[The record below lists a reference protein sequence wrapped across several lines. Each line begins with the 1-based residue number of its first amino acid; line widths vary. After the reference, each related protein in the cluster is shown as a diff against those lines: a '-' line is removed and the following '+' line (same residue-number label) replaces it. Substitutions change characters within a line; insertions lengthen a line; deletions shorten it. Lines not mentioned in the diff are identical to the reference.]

1 VGEVNRVY
9 FPFTA
14 IVGNEDAKLALILNA
29 IDPDIGGVLLV
40 GDKGTGKS
48 TMVRS
53 LANVLPEIE
62 VVADCPFNDDPRDPT
77 HMCDLCY
84 QRYVRG
90 EELPVVKRRMRV
102 VNLPLSITVDRLVGT
117 IDIKRALRE
126 GIRALQPGLLAEA
139 NRNILYIDEVNLL
152 DDYIANLLL
161 DVAASGWNII
171 EREGLSF
178 RHPAKFVLVGS
189 MNPEEGE
196 LRPQILDRF
205 GLYVNVEASKD
216 PEERVEIIR
225 RVEEFRKD
233 PISFMKKYE
242 PYENELRERI
252 SRAKDLVRSVEID
265 DDLLKFIA
273 KVVTDM
279 GIRTHRAE
287 IVTVR
292 AAKALAAFNG
302 RTRVELEDVR
312 RVMKFTLPHRIKAK
326 PFDRAQGSPN
336 FNDLLNKIFNNE
348 PRSGR
353 KNHNNNTQ
361 PMKPPG
367 TEDASL
373 SREEASREHGD
384 LNQASNVPDKDGSLT
399 GRGVGSSNYD
409 LSRRD
414 GLSVATSLDLTRE
427 ISGWGGLKAAGRY
440 SRGNTRYV
448 IGGGRGVAVSYV
460 IPKNIDEQND
470 IDINATINAAV
481 IRNPT
486 LPISIEPID
495 LRVKL
500 RLTNAPVLIA
510 ILLDL
515 SGSMGA
521 KRRIEVARGIIKRL
535 IEDSY
540 IKRTYL
546 TLITFRGLDAEVL
559 IQPTRHYGMLYDV
572 VDKLPIGGTT
582 PLPAALA
589 KLLTIAG
596 SFKLKYRDSAIHAVL
611 ITDGKANVPL
621 RRSVAEDLKELCNAL
636 LRVGVDL
643 TVYPVITKSLD
654 PVPNY
659 IEHLVRWCGARIGRF
674 EVVYP

>member
-1 VGEVNRVY
+1 
-9 FPFTA
+9 
-14 IVGNEDAKLALILNA
+14 
-29 IDPDIGGVLLV
+29 
-40 GDKGTGKS
+40 
-48 TMVRS
+48 
-53 LANVLPEIE
+53 
-62 VVADCPFNDDPRDPT
+62 
-77 HMCDLCY
+77 
-84 QRYVRG
+84 
-90 EELPVVKRRMRV
+90 
-102 VNLPLSITVDRLVGT
+102 
-117 IDIKRALRE
+117 
-126 GIRALQPGLLAEA
+126 
-139 NRNILYIDEVNLL
+139 
-152 DDYIANLLL
+152 
-161 DVAASGWNII
+161 
-171 EREGLSF
+171 
-178 RHPAKFVLVGS
+178 
-189 MNPEEGE
+189 
-196 LRPQILDRF
+196 
-205 GLYVNVEASKD
+205 
-216 PEERVEIIR
+216 
-225 RVEEFRKD
+225 
-233 PISFMKKYE
+233 
-242 PYENELRERI
+242 
-252 SRAKDLVRSVEID
+252 
-265 DDLLKFIA
+265 
-273 KVVTDM
+273 
-279 GIRTHRAE
+279 
-287 IVTVR
+287 
-292 AAKALAAFNG
+292 
-302 RTRVELEDVR
+302 
-312 RVMKFTLPHRIKAK
+312 
-326 PFDRAQGSPN
+326 
-336 FNDLLNKIFNNE
+336 
-348 PRSGR
+348 
-353 KNHNNNTQ
+353 
-361 PMKPPG
+361 
-367 TEDASL
+367 
-373 SREEASREHGD
+373 
-384 LNQASNVPDKDGSLT
+384 
-399 GRGVGSSNYD
+399 
-409 LSRRD
+409 
-414 GLSVATSLDLTRE
+414 LSVATSLDLTRE

-589 KLLTIAG
+589 KLLTIAR